1 MSLATLTWGCDAV
14 IEHLHVGASDAA
26 LLRAMGL
33 APGERVRVLRVAPFG
48 GPYQVR
54 VGTMAFALDRA
65 LAHSV
70 AVRALDP
77 AAE

>member
-1 MSLATLTWGCDAV
+1 M
-14 IEHLHVGASDAA
+14 IERLHVGDAEAA

-48 GPYQVR
+48 GPFQVR

-65 LAHSV
+65 LARSV
-70 AVRALDP
+70 AVRALEP
-77 AAE
+77 GE